1 MISKQMYELGSVRSC
16 IRELFEFSKQRAAV
30 IGKENVYD
38 FSLGNPSIPAPKEVE
53 EAIRSILSKEDT
65 VEIHGY
71 SSASGND
78 FVKDTIANS
87 INRRHDMKFSKRN
100 LFITC
105 GAAPGLIACFKA
117 LICSPDS
124 EIVGIAP
131 YFPEY
136 KCFVEA
142 SGGKLKVVPADLDTF
157 QINFEKL
164 ENMINPNTQG
174 VIINSP
180 NNPSGVVY
188 TEETILRLSAML
200 KEKSSLY
207 GHPIYLISD
216 EPYRELVY
224 GGVKV
229 PYVPKYYKNTLV
241 CYSYSKSLS
250 IPGERIGYILI
261 PDEMEDF
268 EMVYAAIVGG
278 ARASGHVCAP
288 TLFQRVIA
296 ECVDVLPDL
305 EIYERNRNLLY
316 NNLTKMGYR
325 CAKPDGAFY
334 LFFEAPNEYTG
345 MEFSEKAKEYNLI
358 LVPGDGFGCPK
369 HLRLSYCVATEQI
382 EKALPIFEKLISN

>member
-1 MISKQMYELGSVRSC
+1 MYEYGSVRSC
-16 IRELFEFSKQRAAV
+16 IRELFEFGKQRASAV
-30 IGKENVYD
+30 GNENVYD
-38 FSLGNPSIPAPKEVE
+38 FSLGNPSIPAPKKVE
-53 EAIRSILSKEDT
+53 EAIRSILSKEDP
-65 VEIHGY
+65 VAIHGY

-78 FVKDTIANS
+78 FVKDTIAAS
-87 INRRHDMKFSKRN
+87 LNRRHGTSFSKRN

-105 GAAPGLIACFKA
+105 GAAPGLMACFKA
-117 LICSPDS
+117 LICSSES
-124 EIVGIAP
+124 EIVTIAP

-142 SGGKLKVVPADLDTF
+142 SGGKLTIVPADTDTF
-157 QINFEKL
+157 QINFGKLEKL
-164 ENMINPNTQG
+164 INKNTQG

-188 TEETILRLSAML
+188 TEDTISHLSAIL
-200 KEKSSLY
+200 NEKSALY

-224 GGVKV
+224 DGVKV

-250 IPGERIGYILI
+250 LPGERIGYILV

-268 EMVYAAIVGG
+268 DMVYAAIVGG

-288 TLFQRVIA
+288 TLFQKVIA
-296 ECVDVLPDL
+296 ECVDVMPDM
-305 EIYERNRNLLY
+305 EIYGTNRNLLY
-316 NNLTKMGYR
+316 NSLTKMGYH

-334 LFFEAPNEYTG
+334 LFFEAPNGYTG
-345 MEFSEKAKEYNLI
+345 MEFSEKAKEYNLL
-358 LVPGDGFGCPK
+358 LVPGDEFGCPK
-369 HLRLSYCVATEQI
+369 HLRLSYCVSTEKI
-382 EKALPIFEKLISN
+382 EKALPIFEKLLK